1 MNTDH
6 LSELKD
12 KVKTAERL
20 LSRLESLK
28 TIINKLET
36 VIHDTNYKYKIS
48 LGSFFIYVHS
58 HEEKARAL
66 EYYQKEY
73 DITRQEYDLL

>member
-36 VIHDTNYKYKIS
+36 VIHDTNYAHKIS
-48 LGSFFIYVHS
+48 LGPFFIYVHS

-66 EYYQKEY
+66 RYYQKEY
-73 DITRQEYDLL
+73 DITKQEYDLL

>member
-1 MNTDH
+1 MNTEH
-6 LSELKD
+6 LRELKD

-20 LSRLESLK
+20 LGRLESLE
-28 TIINKLET
+28 TIINKIKT
-36 VIHDTNYKYKIS
+36 AINDTNYFYTIS
-48 LGSFFIYVHS
+48 VGGSFIYVHS

-73 DITRQEYDLL
+73 NITKQEYDLL

>member
-1 MNTDH
+1 MNSEH
-6 LSELKD
+6 LNALKA
-12 KVKTAERL
+12 KVETAERL

-28 TIINKLET
+28 TIINKIET
-36 VIHDTNYKYKIS
+36 VIHDTNHAYTIS
-48 LGSFFIYVHS
+48 LGNFFIYVHS

-73 DITRQEYDLL
+73 DITKQEYDLL